1 MFGICETIYNC
12 FDFGVLR
19 GDSLIFFFLA
29 IIYVIWPLS
38 VLGLI
43 LMSVSFKVLFVIY
56 LSCYCGII
64 LESLGK

>member
-1 MFGICETIYNC
+1 MKQFITALIFGFCGGQ
-12 FDFGVLR
+12 FDFFV
-19 GDSLIFFFLA
+19 A
-29 IIYVIWPLS
+29 ITYVIWPLS